1 MTSLMKRNTTTSNTN
16 QPNTTKPPSTT
27 PKGHPV
33 TTTENSIPYK
43 GDDAVQTMAKK
54 MAWPMLG
61 MGTMTVAGSFVLA
74 VAGGVNFGDFFSPSG
89 VAADLGRGE
98 ALVQLTGA
106 AMFLG
111 MGLILAAIT
120 MTLVNIVRHLRDAGR
135 DVQESLGAQ
144 PLQLKKPWTG
154 TATPMLMMMG
164 VMTEIV
170 AFVIGIAA
178 AVSIGG
184 VDPGAIA
191 NPSGASGADL
201 ADIGFTR
208 AVGTWLPGLR
218 LTGLAMILISIVL
231 VLTTIQKVIRFQ
243 GDRVSDIARDAQA
256 ITV

>member
-1 MTSLMKRNTTTSNTN
+1 MA
-16 QPNTTKPPSTT
+16 
-27 PKGHPV
+27 
-33 TTTENSIPYK
+33 TTENSVPYK

-54 MAWPMLG
+54 MAWPLLG
-61 MGTMTVAGSFVLA
+61 MGAMTVVGSLGLA
-74 VAGGVNFGDFFSPSG
+74 IAGGINFGDFFSPAG

-106 AMFLG
+106 FMFLG

-135 DVQESLGAQ
+135 DVQISLGAQ

-170 AFVIGIAA
+170 AFIIGITA

-184 VDPGAIA
+184 VDPGSIA

-218 LTGLAMILISIVL
+218 LTGLAMILIAIVL

-256 ITV
+256 VAV

>member
-1 MTSLMKRNTTTSNTN
+1 MTSLKQRRTPPTSDTNIEPTEGGHAVATTD
-16 QPNTTKPPSTT
+16 
-27 PKGHPV
+27 
-33 TTTENSIPYK
+33 NSIPYK
-43 GDDAVQTMAKK
+43 GDDAVQAMAEK

-61 MGTMTVAGSFVLA
+61 MGTMTVVGALILA
-74 VAGGVNFGDFFSPSG
+74 IIGGTNFGAFFSTSG

-106 AMFLG
+106 TLFLG
-111 MGLILAAIT
+111 MGMILAAIT

-135 DVQESLGAQ
+135 DVQTSLGA
-144 PLQLKKPWTG
+144 PALQLEKPWSG
-154 TATPMLMMMG
+154 KATPMLMMMG

-170 AFVIGIAA
+170 AFGIGIAT

-191 NPSGASGADL
+191 DPLGASSADL
-201 ADIGFTR
+201 ADIGLTR

-231 VLTTIQKVIRFQ
+231 VLTTIQKAIRFQ
-243 GDRVSDIARDAQA
+243 GDRISDIARDARAAA
-256 ITV
+256 I

>member
-1 MTSLMKRNTTTSNTN
+1 MATTD
-16 QPNTTKPPSTT
+16 
-27 PKGHPV
+27 
-33 TTTENSIPYK
+33 NSIPYK

-61 MGTMTVAGSFVLA
+61 MGSMAVLGA
-74 VAGGVNFGDFFSPSG
+74 LGLAIAGGVNFGDFFSPSG

-106 AMFLG
+106 VLFLG
-111 MGLILAAIT
+111 MGMILGAIT

-135 DVQESLGAQ
+135 DVQTSLGAQ

-184 VDPGAIA
+184 VDPSAIA
-191 NPSGASGADL
+191 DPSTASGADL
-201 ADIGFTR
+201 ANIGFTR

-231 VLTTIQKVIRFQ
+231 VLTTIQKIIRFQ
-243 GDRVSDIARDAQA
+243 GDRVSEIAREAQPA
-256 ITV
+256 LV